1 MVIATSRIVL
11 SLRGNASLKGK
22 RKVVRRVLDRVRH
35 RFNAAVAEVDDM
47 DAHQRAVIGVAVV
60 SNDARHASSMLD
72 TIVAFVAESTDAPI
86 FERKTELIHVGEGAH
101 MSVEVGVGADWD
113 LDQEEAM
120 LEEGTDDD

>member
-35 RFNAAVAEVDDM
+35 RFNAAIAEVDEM

-60 SNDARHASSMLD
+60 SNDARHATSMLD
-72 TIVAFVAESTDAPI
+72 TIIAFVAESTDAPI

-101 MSVEVGVGADWD
+101 MAAEIGVGAEWD
-113 LDQEEAM
+113 LDREEAM
-120 LEEGTDDD
+120 LREETDDG